1 MGEIRSALDI
11 ALEKTAHIEGDP
23 STAEHRELKN
33 DGKRA
38 ANEFLEKGDPD
49 SFMRILEGKNT
60 EQATLIREGAIGIML
75 AALRLP
81 ETEADLDKTALIGKG
96 LDAFLPASGVAAL
109 FGQVAQ
115 ILKQYIGEKDRLKQA
130 LEQQFMPKLRQ
141 KQQELARRYG
151 QTVPMELHQDPEY
164 MAALSKNKRALEER
178 YDAVLE
184 EVRARIHEIA
194 GIE

>member
-23 STAEHRELKN
+23 NTGGNRELKN

-38 ANEFLEKGDPD
+38 ANEFLEKADPD
-49 SFMRILEGKNT
+49 VFMKVLEGKNS
-60 EQATLIREGAIGIML
+60 EQATLIRDGAIGILL

-81 ETEADLDKTALIGKG
+81 ETEQDLEKTALIGKG

-109 FGQVAQ
+109 FGQVTQ
-115 ILKQYIGEKDRLKQA
+115 ILKQYIGEKDHLKQA

-141 KQQELARRYG
+141 KQQEMSRRYG
-151 QTVPMELHQDPEY
+151 QAIPMELHQDPEY

-178 YDAVLE
+178 YSAVLD
-184 EVRARIHEIA
+184 EVRSRIHEIA